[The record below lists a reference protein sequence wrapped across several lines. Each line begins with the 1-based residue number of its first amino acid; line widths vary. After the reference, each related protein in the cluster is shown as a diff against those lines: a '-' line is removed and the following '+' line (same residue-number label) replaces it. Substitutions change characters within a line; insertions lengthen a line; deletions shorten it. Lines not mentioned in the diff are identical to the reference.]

1 MITSYLSSVSPSS
14 YCSSDIF
21 TSSSVKP
28 KAGKGDAYVFEFKV
42 KDPDSETTLEETVQ
56 SALVQIKEKQYA
68 AVLTAKGIS
77 GERIRCYGFAFE
89 GKRIL
94 IG

>member
-1 MITSYLSSVSPSS
+1 MRSRWKWRIYGRFGIT
-14 YCSSDIF
+14 CSILGGSI
-21 TSSSVKP
+21 
-28 KAGKGDAYVFEFKV
+28 
-42 KDPDSETTLEETVQ
+42 ETTLEETVQ
-56 SALVQIKEKQYA
+56 SALAQIKEKQYA